1 MWMRHEAASDIRLTC
16 LPWHTRQRTSA
27 SQWKLVLVIPF
38 IQLMGNKMQRMAEN
52 VLVKR
57 HLIYKLTYAGL
68 KTGEDVQLLLVV
80 YTFKTYNF
88 VLLPKS
94 NESYF

>member
-1 MWMRHEAASDIRLTC
+1 MRHEAASDIRLTC
-16 LPWHTRQRTSA
+16 LPWHTSQRTRA

-52 VLVKR
+52 VPVKR

-68 KTGEDVQLLLVV
+68 KTGQDVQLLASSVHLQ
-80 YTFKTYNF
+80 NI
-88 VLLPKS
+88 
-94 NESYF
+94 